1 MGGGGPQA
9 VGWGGCWG
17 PGPPPQHSPDLLSLA
32 ASPGLFAVADGAGGA
47 GGVPRLA
54 AGDAAAGGVRGTP
67 GAQPVSILAVGGCGC
82 GRGGARG
89 ALWGG
94 RRRILIW
101 GLWGQTAVGWGGGA
115 TPSAPNVPI
124 PHEMPPTHHTNLTPP
139 KPSTKSPFFPDAPIH
154 PKHPRWF
161 HFSPISHP
169 HSQHPP
175 TIPSPTTPP
184 SPPEVPNRPPSCH
197 PPPHLSTPLT
207 PLLCCA
213 TYSGLGSLK
222 LGTSEYTMQNLR
234 GGGRW
239 DPACPNPPTPPDP
252 PVPPPRPPYSPIF
265 CRSPPRPV
273 YSVRQPLK
281 TEA

>member
-1 MGGGGPQA
+1 M
-9 VGWGGCWG
+9 
-17 PGPPPQHSPDLLSLA
+17 
-32 ASPGLFAVADGAGGA
+32 
-47 GGVPRLA
+47 A
-54 AGDAAAGGVRGTP
+54 AGDAAAGGVRGGAGGVRGTP

-101 GLWGQTAVGWGGGA
+101 GLWGQTAAGWGGVGVQRHPPQMS
-115 TPSAPNVPI
+115 PSPMKCPQPTTQI
-124 PHEMPPTHHTNLTPP
+124 SPPQSPPRSPHSSQMPPSTPNIP
-139 KPSTKSPFFPDAPIH
+139 AGFISPRYPP
-154 PKHPRWF
+154 
-161 HFSPISHP
+161 P

-252 PVPPPRPPYSPIF
+252 PVPPPGLHTRQSSAGLLRALCTASGSP
-265 CRSPPRPV
+265 
-273 YSVRQPLK
+273 
-281 TEA
+281 